1 MQAKKVRFITA
12 HLIPHQQPAQQPGR
26 YVTIRA
32 HEDAVAPGVLIRGE
46 GVAACCC
53 AHLLSRGGL
62 PFGVETGDR
71 PRVPAIMLGEATQK
85 LLADVFDRRDLFDGL
100 PRINKR
106 IVAWGKNST
115 PIALPHSAVVVSEE
129 GLLDRIQSGLSPPNP
144 SSIPEPTWTIFAARP
159 LPRSSE
165 QHNFG
170 SRMATASAVILKAGS
185 DRGACWIESLDHGW
199 LFLLPGDDRAWLLSV
214 GDPAET
220 LLARSRLISDQIAE
234 TSASRGT
241 FPSHPRIV
249 EPLCEPGWLA
259 CGTAALGFDPLCGD
273 GTGHAIREAI
283 LASAVVRAG
292 IDGADVDALVAH
304 YRNRL
309 LAGFKRHLE
318 ACREFYLAGQ
328 SGPWWDQEL
337 DSLHHGLEWC
347 ARRLESAP
355 VFRFRLSGFALE
367 AID

>member
-1 MQAKKVRFITA
+1 
-12 HLIPHQQPAQQPGR
+12 
-26 YVTIRA
+26 
-32 HEDAVAPGVLIRGE
+32 VAPSVLIRGE
-46 GVAACCC
+46 GVAASCC

-62 PFGVETGDR
+62 PSIVETGDR

-106 IVAWGKNST
+106 IVAWGQNSA
-115 PIALPHSAVVVSEE
+115 PIALPHSAVVISEE
-129 GLLDRIQSGLSPPNP
+129 GLLDRIQSGLPRPNP
-144 SSIPEPTWTIFAARP
+144 SSGREPAWTIFAARP

-165 QHNFG
+165 EHHFG
-170 SRMATASAVILKAGS
+170 SRMASASAVKLKAGC
-185 DRGACWIESLDHGW
+185 DPGACWIEALDHGW
-199 LFLLPGDDRAWLLSV
+199 LFLLPGGDRAWLLSV
-214 GDPAET
+214 GDSAET
-220 LLARSRLISDQIAE
+220 LLAQSLLISEQIAE

-241 FPSHPRIV
+241 FPSHPRIA

-273 GTGHAIREAI
+273 GTGNAIREAI

-309 LAGFKRHLE
+309 VAGFKRHLE
-318 ACREFYLAGQ
+318 ACREFYQAGH

-337 DSLHHGLEWC
+337 NSLDRGLEWC
-347 ARRLESAP
+347 ARRLESVP
-355 VFRFRLSGFALE
+355 GFRFRLSGFALE

>member
-1 MQAKKVRFITA
+1 
-12 HLIPHQQPAQQPGR
+12 
-26 YVTIRA
+26 
-32 HEDAVAPGVLIRGE
+32 VAPNVLIRGE

-53 AHLLSRGGL
+53 AHLLSRAGL
-62 PFGVETGDR
+62 PLIVETGDR

-85 LLADVFDRRDLFDGL
+85 LLTDVFDRRDLFDGL

-106 IVAWGKNST
+106 IVAWGKNSA

-129 GLLDRIQSGLSPPNP
+129 GLLDRIQSGLPQPNF
-144 SSIPEPTWTIFAARP
+144 SSGREPAWTIFAARP
-159 LPRSSE
+159 LPPSAE
-165 QHNFG
+165 EHHFG
-170 SRMATASAVILKAGS
+170 SRMASASAVKLKTGC
-185 DRGACWIESLDHGW
+185 DPGACWVESLDHGW

-220 LLARSRLISDQIAE
+220 LLAQSRLISDQIAE

-241 FPSHPRIV
+241 FPSHPRIA

-273 GTGHAIREAI
+273 GAGHAVREAI

-292 IDGADVDALVAH
+292 IDGADVDALIAH
-304 YRNRL
+304 YRTRL
-309 LAGFKRHLE
+309 VAGFKRHLE
-318 ACREFYLAGQ
+318 ACREFYQAGH

-337 DSLHHGLEWC
+337 NSLDRGLDWC
-347 ARRLESAP
+347 THQLERAP
-355 VFRFRLSGFALE
+355 GFRFRLSGFALE

>member
-1 MQAKKVRFITA
+1 M
-12 HLIPHQQPAQQPGR
+12 
-26 YVTIRA
+26 
-32 HEDAVAPGVLIRGE
+32 APSVLIRGE
-46 GVAACCC
+46 GVAASCC

-62 PFGVETGDR
+62 PSIVETGDR
-71 PRVPAIMLGEATQK
+71 PRVPAIMLGEATQR

-106 IVAWGKNST
+106 IVAWGQNSA
-115 PIALPHSAVVVSEE
+115 PIALPHSAVVISEE
-129 GLLDRIQSGLSPPNP
+129 GLLDRIQWGLPRPNP
-144 SSIPEPTWTIFAARP
+144 SSGREPAWTIFAARP

-165 QHNFG
+165 EHHFG
-170 SRMATASAVILKAGS
+170 SRMASASAVKLKAGC
-185 DRGACWIESLDHGW
+185 DPGACWIEALDHGW
-199 LFLLPGDDRAWLLSV
+199 LFLLPGGDRAWLLSV
-214 GDPAET
+214 GDSAET
-220 LLARSRLISDQIAE
+220 LLAQSLLISEQIAE

-241 FPSHPRIV
+241 FPSHPRIA

-273 GTGHAIREAI
+273 GTGNAIREAI

-309 LAGFKRHLE
+309 VAGFKRHLE
-318 ACREFYLAGQ
+318 ACREFYQAGH

-337 DSLHHGLEWC
+337 NSLDRGLEWC
-347 ARRLESAP
+347 ARRLESVP
-355 VFRFRLSGFALE
+355 GFRFRLSGFALE

>member
-1 MQAKKVRFITA
+1 
-12 HLIPHQQPAQQPGR
+12 
-26 YVTIRA
+26 
-32 HEDAVAPGVLIRGE
+32 VAPSVLIRGE

-53 AHLLSRGGL
+53 AHLLSRAGL
-62 PFGVETGDR
+62 PLIIETGDR
-71 PRVPAIMLGEATQK
+71 PRVPTIMLGEATQK
-85 LLADVFDRRDLFDGL
+85 LLTDVFDRRDLFDGL
-100 PRINKR
+100 RRINKR
-106 IVAWGKNST
+106 IVAWGKNSA

-129 GLLDRIQSGLSPPNP
+129 GLLDRIQSGLPRPDLSSGREPP
-144 SSIPEPTWTIFAARP
+144 WTIFAARP

-165 QHNFG
+165 EHHFG
-170 SRMATASAVILKAGS
+170 SRMATASAVKIKTGC
-185 DRGACWIESLDHGW
+185 DPGACWIESLDHGW

-220 LLARSRLISDQIAE
+220 LLAQSRLISEQIAE
-234 TSASRGT
+234 SSPSRGI
-241 FPSHPRIV
+241 FPSHPRIA

-292 IDGADVDALVAH
+292 IDGADVDALIAH
-304 YRNRL
+304 YRTRL
-309 LAGFKRHLE
+309 MAGFKRHLE
-318 ACREFYLAGQ
+318 ACREFYQAGR

-337 DSLHHGLEWC
+337 NSLDRGLEWC

-355 VFRFRLSGFALE
+355 GFRFRLRDFALE

>member
-1 MQAKKVRFITA
+1 M
-12 HLIPHQQPAQQPGR
+12 
-26 YVTIRA
+26 
-32 HEDAVAPGVLIRGE
+32 APSVLIRGE

-53 AHLLSRGGL
+53 VHLLSRGAL
-62 PFGVETGDR
+62 SLIVEAGDR

-85 LLADVFDRRDLFDGL
+85 LLTDVFDRRDLFDGL

-106 IVAWGKNST
+106 IVAWGQNSA

-129 GLLDRIQSGLSPPNP
+129 GLLDRIQPGLPHPNP
-144 SSIPEPTWTIFAARP
+144 SSGREAAWTIFAARP

-165 QHNFG
+165 EHHFG
-170 SRMATASAVILKAGS
+170 SRMATASAVKLKTGC
-185 DRGACWIESLDHGW
+185 DPGACWIESLDHGW
-199 LFLLPGDDRAWLLSV
+199 LFLLPGGDRAWLLSV

-220 LLARSRLISDQIAE
+220 LLAQSRLISDQIAE

-241 FPSHPRIV
+241 FPSHPRIA

-304 YRNRL
+304 YRARL
-309 LAGFKRHLE
+309 VAGFKRHLE
-318 ACREFYLAGQ
+318 ACREFYQAGHG
-328 SGPWWDQEL
+328 GPWWDQEL
-337 DSLHHGLEWC
+337 NSLDRGLEWC
-347 ARRLESAP
+347 VRRLESAP
-355 VFRFRLSGFALE
+355 GFRFRLSGFALE

>member
-1 MQAKKVRFITA
+1 M
-12 HLIPHQQPAQQPGR
+12 
-26 YVTIRA
+26 
-32 HEDAVAPGVLIRGE
+32 APSVLIRGE

-53 AHLLSRGGL
+53 AHLLSRARL
-62 PFGVETGDR
+62 PLIVEAGDR

-85 LLADVFDRRDLFDGL
+85 LLADVFDRRDLFGGS

-106 IVAWGKNST
+106 IVAWGKKSA

-129 GLLDRIQSGLSPPNP
+129 SLLDRIQSGLPQSNL
-144 SSIPEPTWTIFAARP
+144 SSDREPAWTIFAARP

-165 QHNFG
+165 EHHFG
-170 SRMATASAVILKAGS
+170 SRMATASAVKLKTGC
-185 DRGACWIESLDHGW
+185 DPGACWVESLDHGW

-220 LLARSRLISDQIAE
+220 LLAQSRLISDQIAE

-241 FPSHPRIV
+241 FPSHPRIAQ
-249 EPLCEPGWLA
+249 PLCEPGWLA

-273 GTGHAIREAI
+273 GAGNAIREAI

-292 IDGADVDALVAH
+292 IDGADVDALIAH

-309 LAGFKRHLE
+309 VAGFKRHLE
-318 ACREFYLAGQ
+318 ACREFYQAGR

-337 DSLHHGLEWC
+337 NSLDRGLDWC
-347 ARRLESAP
+347 TRQLERAP
-355 VFRFRLSGFALE
+355 GFRFRLSGFALE

>member
-1 MQAKKVRFITA
+1 M
-12 HLIPHQQPAQQPGR
+12 
-26 YVTIRA
+26 
-32 HEDAVAPGVLIRGE
+32 APSVLIRGE

-53 AHLLSRGGL
+53 AHLLSRSGVPL
-62 PFGVETGDR
+62 TVETADR

-85 LLADVFDRRDLFDGL
+85 LLADVFDRRDLFDEL

-129 GLLDRIQSGLSPPNP
+129 SLLDRIQSGLPRPNP
-144 SSIPEPTWTIFAARP
+144 SSDREAAWTIFASRP
-159 LPRSSE
+159 LPGSSE
-165 QHNFG
+165 EHHFG
-170 SRMATASAVILKAGS
+170 SRLATASAVQLKNGC
-185 DRGACWIESLDHGW
+185 DPGACWIESLDHGW
-199 LFLLPGDDRAWLLSV
+199 LFLLPGAGRAWLLSV
-214 GDPAET
+214 GESAAT
-220 LLARSRLISDQIAE
+220 LLSQSRLISEQIAE

-249 EPLCEPGWLA
+249 QPLCDVGWLA

-292 IDGADVDALVAH
+292 IDGADAGALIAH
-304 YRNRL
+304 YRTRL

-318 ACREFYLAGQ
+318 ACREFYRAGD
-328 SGPWWDQEL
+328 SGPWWDREL
-337 DSLHHGLEWC
+337 NSLDRGLDWC
-347 ARRLESAP
+347 TRQLESAP
-355 VFRFRLSGFALE
+355 RFRFRLSGFALE